1 MIRRIS
7 SDEALALLGE
17 ARVGRLGC
25 VVDGGPYVVPV
36 SYIFHDGSIYI
47 HSLPGRK
54 TRALASNP
62 RACLQVD
69 EIKDEFHWRSVI
81 AFGSYEEIT
90 DEQERNWAVRRLLAR
105 FPQLTPVESVPVHD
119 GQSSVIVFRIR
130 VEEITGVG
138 EGPL

>member
-1 MIRRIS
+1 ML
-7 SDEALALLGE
+7 DEG
-17 ARVGRLGC
+17 RVGRLGC
-25 VVDGGPYVVPV
+25 VTDGGPYVVPV
-36 SYIFHDGSIYI
+36 SYVFENDSIYI

-81 AFGSYEEIT
+81 AFGRYEEIT
-90 DEQERNWAVRRLLAR
+90 EEQERKWVVRRLLSR

-130 VEEITGVG
+130 VEEITGVC
-138 EGPL
+138 EAPL